1 MAERLREVSIFRFSA
16 SAARAY
22 TEVAVEARI
31 KEVHDLLV
39 EKGPPQLAASFIS
52 NVTCWPRAEEARDAA

>member
-52 NVTCWPRAEEARDAA
+52 NVTC